1 MNHMQMDI
9 HLPETLTAKN
19 VSDIVYVFE
28 YMSLATKQ
36 NFLASLLITHD
47 NHYKKIVKA
56 IGNNYQ
62 NIIANA

>member
-1 MNHMQMDI
+1 MNHMHMHI

-28 YMSLATKQ
+28 HMSLATKQ
-36 NFLASLLITHD
+36 SFLASLLITHD